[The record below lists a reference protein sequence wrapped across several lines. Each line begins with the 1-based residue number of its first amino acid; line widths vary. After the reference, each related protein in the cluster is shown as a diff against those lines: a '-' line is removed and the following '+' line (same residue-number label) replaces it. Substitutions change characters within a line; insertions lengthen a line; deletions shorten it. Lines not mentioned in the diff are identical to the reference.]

1 MANLTLWG
9 LILTS
14 SPLMGEEL
22 GEGEMRTGRP
32 AQNEPRPAPC
42 RKGRAGIRPQT
53 YPILTVTVAFVV
65 IPALMALRV

>member
-22 GEGEMRTGRP
+22 VEGEMRTGRP
-32 AQNEPRPAPC
+32 AQNEPRLEPC
-42 RKGRAGIRPQT
+42 RQGRAGSPLWT
-53 YPILTVTVAFVV
+53 YPILTVTVALVV
-65 IPALMALRV
+65 IPELMALRV